1 MINNILTKAKSETD
15 NYNSLVESRF
25 LIPGFD
31 YWFSNHKH
39 VRSPFAKDIEP
50 EVRKN
55 TSIVFMEW
63 IKGLESSEL
72 EKTPDS
78 EFAEIFENILFNEAM
93 KLTDDDDQRLTISY
107 PFMPRVGDIVR
118 HKENGD
124 GKIIERIVSVSE
136 SNRKMFEVTV
146 SSDNDSTVWKT
157 QFEIPV

>member
-1 MINNILTKAKSETD
+1 MAKAKSETD
-15 NYNSLVESRF
+15 NYHSLVESRF
-25 LIPGFD
+25 LNPGFD

-39 VRSPFAKDIEP
+39 VRSPFKKDIET

-55 TSIVFMEW
+55 TSIIFMEW
-63 IKGLESSEL
+63 IKGLENSGQ

-124 GKIIERIVSVSE
+124 GKIIERRVSVSE

-146 SSDNDSTVWKT
+146 SSISDSTVWKT

>member
-1 MINNILTKAKSETD
+1 MAKAKSETD

-63 IKGLESSEL
+63 IKGLESIEL

-118 HKENGD
+118 HKENGG
-124 GKIIERIVSVSE
+124 GKIIERKVSVSE